1 MSVDQAIKNF
11 IVKCHRKCGFRIPA
25 VYSHYVTMSLDSNFV
40 DAVIYHNNIDMVGTC
55 TTVKHL
61 IKFLYR
67 LKTIISEILGKDYF
81 VEVFNCLDYMDQ
93 WSFDKQAF
101 ELCEHG
107 NLKKLPHIEQSV
119 TVRFTSRYLS
129 TVNIH
134 FVKDL

>member
-1 MSVDQAIKNF
+1 MSVDQTIKNF

-40 DAVIYHNNIDMVGTC
+40 DAVICHNNIDMVGTC

-67 LKTIISEILGKDYF
+67 LKIIISEILGKDYF
-81 VEVFNCLDYMDQ
+81 VDVFNC
-93 WSFDKQAF
+93 KQAF